1 LQHDRIASHLRITF
15 TYDRI
20 ILPNEHWTPPCAL
33 RDNRLTQFARSDRPF
48 RCIRADHA
56 LRHWSRGAEGKES
69 MDFRARHWRYGLLI
83 GTAFVAGAALGPSL
97 GSLGSAFAQDSSRT
111 DMYQMLKVFGDVMQ
125 RVRAEYVDP
134 VDDKDLIENSINGML
149 TGLDPHSS
157 YMNAK
162 AFKDMQIQTKGE
174 FGGLGIEVNEDK
186 GIIKVVSPIDDT
198 PAARAGIKP
207 GDIITALDGKT
218 LMGMS
223 LNDAVDRM
231 RGPPNSKIQLTIKRQ
246 NVDKPIEVSLIREI
260 IHIQVV
266 KSRME
271 PNDIGYVRLSQ
282 FTEQADAGIKQ
293 AVKNLR
299 AQNGGKLRGLVLDLR
314 NNPGGLLDQAVSVSS
329 DFIDQGEIV
338 STRAR
343 HPEDSQRWD
352 AKGEDILHGAPLVVL
367 INGGSASAS
376 EIVSG
381 ALQDHRRAIL
391 LGTRSF
397 GKGSVQTVIPLPGN
411 GAMRLTTARYYTPS
425 GRSIQGLGIIPD
437 VPVQETAEER
447 PTFGGERES
456 DYNKVLTNQ
465 GGTGAQA
472 LPPRTDLPAI
482 AKQIPDKPP
491 ADFPKFDAAKPD
503 NTDFQLLQAVS
514 LVQAMAAQKSASA
527 N

>member
-1 LQHDRIASHLRITF
+1 M
-15 TYDRI
+15 
-20 ILPNEHWTPPCAL
+20 N
-33 RDNRLTQFARSDRPF
+33 
-48 RCIRADHA
+48 
-56 LRHWSRGAEGKES
+56 
-69 MDFRARHWRYGLLI
+69 FRARPWRYGLLV
-83 GTAFVAGAALGPSL
+83 GTAFLAGTAVGPSL
-97 GSLGSAFAQDSSRT
+97 GSLSLAFAQDSSRT

-198 PAARAGIKP
+198 PAARAGVKP

-218 LMGMS
+218 LIGMT
-223 LNDAVDRM
+223 LNEAVDKM
-231 RGPPNSKIQLTIKRQ
+231 RGPPNSKIVLTLKRQ
-246 NVDKPIEVSLIREI
+246 TVDKPIEVSLVREV

-271 PNDIGYVRLSQ
+271 PNDIAYIRLSQ

-299 AQNGGKLRGLVLDLR
+299 AQNGGKLRGLILDLR

-352 AKGEDILHGAPLVVL
+352 AKGDDILRGAPLVVL

-381 ALQDHRRAIL
+381 ALQDHHRAVV
-391 LGTRSF
+391 LGSRSF
-397 GKGSVQTVIPLPGN
+397 GKGSVQTVIPLPGD

-425 GRSIQGLGIIPD
+425 GRSIQALGITPD

-447 PTFGGERES
+447 PSFGGERES
-456 DYNKVLTNQ
+456 DYSRILTNQ
-465 GGTGAQA
+465 GGTGTQA
-472 LPPRTDLPAI
+472 VPPRTDLPPI
-482 AKQIPDKPP
+482 AKQIPDKPA
-491 ADFPKFDAAKPD
+491 ADFPKFDPAKPD
-503 NTDFQLLQAVS
+503 ATDFQLQEAVV